1 MSYDAFRPD
10 HAAIRM
16 RRLIP
21 LLVLT
26 ATLLAA
32 CGTKGSL
39 YIPTAEQ
46 RAATDSKQKR

>member
-1 MSYDAFRPD
+1 M
-10 HAAIRM
+10 RM

-21 LLVLT
+21 LILV

-32 CGTKGSL
+32 CGTKGAL